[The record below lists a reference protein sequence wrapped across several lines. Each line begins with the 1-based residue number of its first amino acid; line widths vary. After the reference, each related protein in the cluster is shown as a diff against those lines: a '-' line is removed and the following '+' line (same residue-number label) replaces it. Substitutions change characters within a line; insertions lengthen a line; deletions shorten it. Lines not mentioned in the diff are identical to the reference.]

1 MHGQK
6 KRRKRSL
13 EATVQLDRH
22 DYSWT
27 LQSEPQWTTSGA
39 VGLCVSVRLAEE
51 ARRELIIEFPF
62 DPSAFVPQRP
72 KLTPSIVAAAIQAAL
87 DDGWEPASRG
97 RAYRFRSSIWLGA
110 GKKPSAN
117 AGIQIARLKGS

>member
-6 KRRKRSL
+6 KRRKRTL
-13 EATVQLDRH
+13 GQTIRLAAE

-27 LQSEPQWTTSGA
+27 LLSEPQWSTEGA
-39 VGLCVSVRLAEE
+39 LGLRVSVRLAETE
-51 ARRELIIEFPF
+51 WRELIVDFPF

-72 KLTPSIVAAAIQAAL
+72 KVTSTIVAAAVQAAL
-87 DDGWEPASRG
+87 DDGWDPHSRG
-97 RAYRFRSSIWLGA
+97 RAYHFSSSIQLGA

-117 AGIQIARLKGS
+117 AAS